1 MVKRWAVFSHGVLF
15 VLGFSFV
22 FVFIIGISAGLIGQ
36 FGTRVLRAQEWILR
50 IGGLLVI
57 VLGLHTMGVIRIPF
71 LYYDTRKQQA
81 PRKELGY
88 GGSFL
93 MGVTFAA
100 GWSPCVGPILG
111 GILTLGASTGSV
123 GQAVVLLVVYALG
136 LAIPFLAA
144 ALALDQA
151 TTSIRKIQKHMQ
163 LIEIAGGILL
173 ILIGFVIIAGTLKEL
188 GSVISTQRLAVVLGG
203 GSATDIAVQL
213 DEWLVNQSGG
223 NTLSIPLAFLAGLFS
238 FLSPCVLPLVPAY
251 IGYLTGQAA
260 NTLSE
265 VAAQATTEAAG
276 QTSTPPTVAQEG

>member
-22 FVFIIGISAGLIGQ
+22 FVFVIGISAGLIGQ
-36 FGTRVLRAQEWILR
+36 FSNGFRDAQDWVLRA
-50 IGGLLVI
+50 GGLLVI

-81 PRKELGY
+81 PKKEWGY

-111 GILTLGASTGSV
+111 GILTLGYSTGSV
-123 GQAVVLLVVYALG
+123 GQAVLLLTVYALG
-136 LAIPFLAA
+136 LALPFLAA
-144 ALALDQA
+144 ALALDRA
-151 TTSIRKIQKHMQ
+151 TTSIRKLQKHMKT
-163 LIEIAGGILL
+163 IEFAGGILL
-173 ILIGFVIIAGTLKEL
+173 ILIGLVIIAGTIRGLEQFSL
-188 GSVISTQRLAVVLGG
+188 QRLALAFGG
-203 GSATDIAVQL
+203 GTDLALVL
-213 DEWLVNQSGG
+213 DEWLVSRAGG
-223 NTLSIPLAFLAGLFS
+223 NTLTIPLAFLAGLFS

-265 VAAQATTEAAG
+265 AATQTNVEAAG
-276 QTSTPPTVAQEG
+276 KSTTVAQEGR